1 MALAP
6 TGPGMLFQH
15 QDSSPLTVSQF
26 GAVFCRTLEGM
37 GLYLCKFGLHSF
49 RIGVATAAAQ
59 LGLPENTI

>member
-26 GAVFCRTLEGM
+26 GAVFCRALEGM
-37 GLYLCKFGLHSF
+37 GLYLRKFGLHSF